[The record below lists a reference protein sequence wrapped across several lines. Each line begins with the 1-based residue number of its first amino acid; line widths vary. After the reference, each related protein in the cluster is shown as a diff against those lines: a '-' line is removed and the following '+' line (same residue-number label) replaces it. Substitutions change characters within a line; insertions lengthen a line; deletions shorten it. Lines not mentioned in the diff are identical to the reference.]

1 MFACHAKH
9 IVIAEACDPNQ
20 FYLHALIILQ
30 EVGYQQVV
38 SDVWI
43 SPLTFLFVIAATVDI
58 CVLADYIPFQLHL
71 FL

>member
-20 FYLHALIILQ
+20 FHLHALIILQ

-38 SDVWI
+38 F
-43 SPLTFLFVIAATVDI
+43 TFDLLFVIAATVDI
-58 CVLADYIPFQLHL
+58 SVLADYIPFQLHL

>member
-9 IVIAEACDPNQ
+9 IVIAEACDQNQ
-20 FYLHALIILQ
+20 FHLHVLIILQ

-43 SPLTFLFVIAATVDI
+43 SPLTFCL
-58 CVLADYIPFQLHL
+58 
-71 FL
+71 